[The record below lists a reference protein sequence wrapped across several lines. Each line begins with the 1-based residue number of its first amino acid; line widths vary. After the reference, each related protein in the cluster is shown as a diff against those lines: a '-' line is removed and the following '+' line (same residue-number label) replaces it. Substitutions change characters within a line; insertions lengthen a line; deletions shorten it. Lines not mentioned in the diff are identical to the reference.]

1 MLQYAAIIIPSF
13 CFIKQNGLRA
23 LYPYARRGRSV
34 YFNKTKMIYLIL
46 YKVLG
51 YRYAV
56 VLQNLSRS
64 FPERSYDEVRQLAGG
79 FYRHFSGI
87 FAEMALMLFAPAA
100 RVKERVRVKNPD
112 LLQHYL
118 SRQRNVM
125 IMLGHYGNWECLH
138 VLPTLVPFDIH
149 AVYKPLR
156 NVFFDRLMRR
166 LRTRFGLK
174 LVPADKAARHMLAAA
189 GRPGAYIF
197 VADQCPGDGAHTIDF
212 LRQPTPVITGAERLA
227 RATGAVVL
235 YATVRKAEGAAAWEI
250 SFQLITDA
258 PAQLPRFAVTE
269 RFSRLLEEDI
279 RRQPQYWLWTHR
291 RWKKRAAL

>member
-1 MLQYAAIIIPSF
+1 
-13 CFIKQNGLRA
+13 
-23 LYPYARRGRSV
+23 
-34 YFNKTKMIYLIL
+34 MIYLIV

-64 FPERSYDEVRQLAGG
+64 FPERSYEEVRQLAGG

-87 FAEMALMLFAPAA
+87 FSEMALMLFTPAA
-100 RVKERVRVKNPD
+100 RVKERVRVKNID
-112 LLQHYL
+112 LLQYYHAQ
-118 SRQRNVM
+118 QRNVM
-125 IMLGHYGNWECLH
+125 IMLGHYGNWECLN
-138 VLPTLVPFDIH
+138 VLPAKTFMNIH

-156 NVFFDRLMRR
+156 NKFFDKIMRR

-174 LVPADKAARHMLAAA
+174 LVPADKAARHMLASRDCA
-189 GRPGAYIF
+189 GAYIF
-197 VADQCPGDGAHTIDF
+197 VADQCPGNGAHTIDF

-235 YATVRKAEGAAAWEI
+235 YATVGKAEAPAAWEI

-258 PAQLPRFAVTE
+258 PGELPPFAITE

-291 RWKKRAAL
+291 RWKKRPAL